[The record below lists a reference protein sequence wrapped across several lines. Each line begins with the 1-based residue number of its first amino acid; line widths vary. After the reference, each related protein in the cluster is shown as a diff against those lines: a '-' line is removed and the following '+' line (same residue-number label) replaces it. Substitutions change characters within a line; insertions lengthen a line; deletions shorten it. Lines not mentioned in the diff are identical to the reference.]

1 MDNITETSLYKE
13 ADTKP
18 ATSLSSTPRV
28 KQTIQEISKSLDE
41 MVDRESSE
49 YTSHKLGRLYH
60 NAISRNASS
69 SDILIQFFNCY
80 YELVYKELEYN
91 NNIKNI
97 DIMKKS
103 IKSMQNTLDI
113 LKQLDLQCDSNKAL
127 SMMRAF
133 CV

>member
-41 MVDRESSE
+41 MVGRESSE
-49 YTSHKLGRLYH
+49 YTSHKLGRMYH
-60 NAISRNASS
+60 NAISRNANST
-69 SDILIQFFNCY
+69 DILVQFLNCY
-80 YELVYKELEYN
+80 YELVYKELDYN
-91 NNIKNI
+91 NNVEQI

-103 IKSMQNTLDI
+103 IKTIHNTLDI
-113 LKQLDLQCDSNKAL
+113 LKQLDLQCAGGKMIA
-127 SMMRAF
+127 MMRAF